1 MSRNNLKNNA
11 YFLCILVQDLFINL
25 EQGILSA
32 TRLVVTAMA
41 ALMAAMMTTL
51 VAAMTTAT
59 LVAAMTAMMTTLV
72 TAMMTTLMAAMA
84 AMMVASTSLDLF
96 QVLVGQ
102 VDEVNELIGKFH
114 DIVLSV

>member
-1 MSRNNLKNNA
+1 MSRNKLKNST

-25 EQGILSA
+25 EQGISSATA
-32 TRLVVTAMA
+32 TRLA
-41 ALMAAMMTTL
+41 
-51 VAAMTTAT
+51 VAAMTTLMATVTTATMATVTAMTTLMAAMAT
-59 LVAAMTAMMTTLV
+59 LMAAMTTLV
-72 TAMMTTLMAAMA
+72 AAMA